1 MRILT
6 KTGVIFSIVFV
17 DFLGLS
23 FILPLY
29 PEIASRFGLSA
40 TLITLLSAS
49 YALMQFIFS
58 PILGRLSDR
67 VGRKPILVVTSL
79 GTAASFLL
87 FGWANSVWLIFA
99 SRILNGIFGS
109 SVAVAQAYIADVTGK
124 NERTEGMGTIGAAL
138 GLGLIFGPAMSGFLG
153 HFGFGAPAY
162 GAAVLTF
169 LNSIFVIFFLKE
181 SLAKN
186 LRVKK
191 KILNL
196 EVHFK
201 NLAEVLKHPLMGKIM
216 LTYFL
221 SMFALASVQ
230 NIATLF
236 AEERFHLTI
245 AEIGIV
251 FALIGLVLLLVQGF
265 LVGRMVKRIGESKI
279 VTLGIFL
286 AAIGYIMTPT
296 IEYVWFVLVSAGFMA
311 LGIGL
316 IIPALNSLISKNA
329 SREEQG
335 EIFGVA
341 QSLIG
346 LALIFAPIFGGGLYD
361 LFGSGSP
368 FFAAGVITLVAFYF
382 SLSVL
387 NKLKRV
393 EKRDFFKHN

>member
-1 MRILT
+1 MRILL

-29 PEIASRFGLSA
+29 PEIANRFGLSA
-40 TLITLLSAS
+40 TLITILSAS
-49 YALMQFIFS
+49 YALMQFLFS
-58 PILGRLSDR
+58 PMLGRLSDR
-67 VGRKPILVVTSL
+67 FGRKPILVITSL
-79 GTAASFLL
+79 GTAVSFLL
-87 FGWANSVWLIFA
+87 FGWAKSVWLIFA

-109 SVAVAQAYIADVTGK
+109 SVAVAQAYIADVTGRH
-124 NERTEGMGTIGAAL
+124 ERTEGMGTIGAAL
-138 GLGLIFGPAMSGFLG
+138 GLGLIIGPAMSGFLG
-153 HFGFGAPAY
+153 HFGFAAPAY
-162 GAAVLTF
+162 GAAAVTF

-191 KILNL
+191 KILSL
-196 EVHFK
+196 EMHTKQLV
-201 NLAEVLKHPLMGKIM
+201 EVLKHPLMGRVM

-221 SMFALASVQ
+221 AMFALASVQ

-236 AEERFHLTI
+236 AEERFHLSIT
-245 AEIGIV
+245 EMGVV
-251 FALIGLVLLLVQGF
+251 FASVGLVLLLVQGF
-265 LVGRMVKRIGESKI
+265 LVGRIVRYSGESK
-279 VTLGIFL
+279 VALMGIFL
-286 AAIGYIMTPT
+286 AAAGYTIVPT
-296 IEYVWFVLVSAGFMA
+296 IRYVWLVLFSAGLIA

-316 IIPALNSLISKNA
+316 FVPALNSLISKNA

-346 LALIFAPIFGGGLYD
+346 MALVVAPVFGGGLYD

-368 FFAAGVITLVAFYF
+368 FFAAGAITLISLYF
-382 SLSVL
+382 ALSVF

-393 EKRDFFKHN
+393 EKRTFFRH

>member
-1 MRILT
+1 MKILT

-29 PEIASRFGLSA
+29 PALASKFGLSA

-67 VGRKPILVVTSL
+67 IGRKPILVITSL
-79 GTAASFLL
+79 GTAASFML

-109 SVAVAQAYIADVTGK
+109 NVAVAQAYIADITGK
-124 NERTEGMGTIGAAL
+124 HERTEGMGTIGAAL
-138 GLGLIFGPAMSGFLG
+138 GLGLILGPTMSGFLG

-162 GAAVLTF
+162 GAAALTF

-186 LRVKK
+186 LRVKN
-191 KILNL
+191 KILSL
-196 EVHFK
+196 GVHFK
-201 NLAEVLKHPLMGKIM
+201 QLVEVLKHQLMGRIM

-221 SMFALASVQ
+221 VIFALSLVQ

-236 AEERFHLTI
+236 GEERFHLTI
-245 AEIGIV
+245 AEIGVV
-251 FALIGLVLLLVQGF
+251 FALIGSVLLLVQGF
-265 LVGRMVKRIGESKI
+265 LVGRLVKYKGESKVVI
-279 VTLGIFL
+279 LGICFNVV
-286 AAIGYIMTPT
+286 GYIMTPT
-296 IEYVWFVLVSAGFMA
+296 IEYVWFVLISTGIMA
-311 LGIGL
+311 LGTGL
-316 IIPALNSLISKNA
+316 CVPALNSLISKNA
-329 SREEQG
+329 SHEEQG

-346 LALIFAPIFGGGLYD
+346 VALIFAPVFGGGLYD
-361 LFGSGSP
+361 LLGSGSP
-368 FFAAGVITLVAFYF
+368 FFAAGAISLIALYF
-382 SLSVL
+382 SFSVL
-387 NKLKRV
+387 RRLKRI
-393 EKRDFFKHN
+393 EGQSFFKH

>member
-29 PEIASRFGLSA
+29 PELASRFGLSA

-67 VGRKPILVVTSL
+67 IGRKPVLVVTSL
-79 GTAASFLL
+79 GTAVSFLL

-109 SVAVAQAYIADVTGK
+109 SVAVAQAYIADVTGRH
-124 NERTEGMGTIGAAL
+124 ERTEGMGTIGAAL

-162 GAAVLTF
+162 GAAILTF

-196 EVHFK
+196 EIHIK
-201 NLAEVLKHPLMGKIM
+201 NIAEVLKHPLMGRIM

-221 SMFALASVQ
+221 AMFALASVQ

-251 FALIGLVLLLVQGF
+251 FALIGLVLLLAQGF
-265 LVGRMVKRIGESKI
+265 LVGRLVKYTGESVI
-279 VTLGIFL
+279 VVLGIFL
-286 AAIGYIMTPT
+286 SMLGYFMTPT
-296 IEYVWFVLVSAGFMA
+296 IEYIWLVLIAAGFMA
-311 LGIGL
+311 LGVGL
-316 IIPALNSLISKNA
+316 CIPALNSLISKNA
-329 SREEQG
+329 SGKEQG
-335 EIFGVA
+335 EIFGAA

-346 LALIFAPIFGGGLYD
+346 FALIFAPIFGGGLYD

-368 FFAAGVITLVAFYF
+368 FFAAGFITLIALYF
-382 SLSVL
+382 ALVVFG
-387 NKLKRV
+387 KLKKV
-393 EKRDFFKHN
+393 

>member
-1 MRILT
+1 M

-29 PEIASRFGLSA
+29 PSLADKFGLSA

-67 VGRKPILVVTSL
+67 FGRKPILVITSL

-87 FGWANSVWLIFA
+87 FGFANSVWLIFA
-99 SRILNGIFGS
+99 SRILNGVFGS
-109 SVAVAQAYIADVTGK
+109 SVAVAQAYIADITGK
-124 NERTEGMGTIGAAL
+124 HERTEGMGTIGAAL
-138 GLGLIFGPAMSGFLG
+138 GLGLILGPAISGFLG
-153 HFGFGAPAY
+153 HFSFGAPAF
-162 GAAVLTF
+162 GAAALTF

-196 EVHFK
+196 EIHIK
-201 NLAEVLKHPLMGKIM
+201 NVTEVLKHPLMGKIM
-216 LTYFL
+216 ATYFL

-236 AEERFHLTI
+236 AEERFHLSI
-245 AEIGIV
+245 AEIGTL
-251 FALIGLVLLLVQGF
+251 FASVGLVLLLTQGF
-265 LVGRMVKRIGESKI
+265 LVGRIVKKIGESKVVI
-279 VTLGIFL
+279 AGIFL
-286 AAIGYIMTPT
+286 AAVGYFMAPT
-296 IEYVWFVLVSAGFMA
+296 IEYVWFVIIAAAFISF
-311 LGIGL
+311 GIGMF
-316 IIPALNSLISKNA
+316 IPALNSLISKNA

-368 FFAAGVITLVAFYF
+368 FFAAGIVTLGSLYF
-382 SLSVL
+382 SFSVFNRL
-387 NKLKRV
+387 RKVERV
-393 EKRDFFKHN
+393 NFYKH

>member
-1 MRILT
+1 
-6 KTGVIFSIVFV
+6 IF
-17 DFLGLS
+17 
-23 FILPLY
+23 Y
-29 PEIASRFGLSA
+29 
-40 TLITLLSAS
+40 
-49 YALMQFIFS
+49 
-58 PILGRLSDR
+58 
-67 VGRKPILVVTSL
+67 
-79 GTAASFLL
+79 
-87 FGWANSVWLIFA
+87 
-99 SRILNGIFGS
+99 
-109 SVAVAQAYIADVTGK
+109 
-124 NERTEGMGTIGAAL
+124 
-138 GLGLIFGPAMSGFLG
+138 
-153 HFGFGAPAY
+153 
-162 GAAVLTF
+162 
-169 LNSIFVIFFLKE
+169 LKE

-196 EVHFK
+196 EIHLK
-201 NLAEVLKHPLMGKIM
+201 NIAEVLRHPLMGKIM

-245 AEIGIV
+245 AEMGAV
-251 FALIGLVLLLVQGF
+251 FALVGLVLLLVQGF

-286 AAIGYIMTPT
+286 AAIGYIIMPT
-296 IEYVWFVLVSAGFMA
+296 IEYVWFVLISAGFMA

-335 EIFGVA
+335 EVFGVA

-368 FFAAGVITLVAFYF
+368 FFAAGIITLVALYF
-382 SLSVL
+382 SFSIL
-387 NKLKRV
+387 NKLKKV
-393 EKRDFFKHN
+393 EKRDFFTH